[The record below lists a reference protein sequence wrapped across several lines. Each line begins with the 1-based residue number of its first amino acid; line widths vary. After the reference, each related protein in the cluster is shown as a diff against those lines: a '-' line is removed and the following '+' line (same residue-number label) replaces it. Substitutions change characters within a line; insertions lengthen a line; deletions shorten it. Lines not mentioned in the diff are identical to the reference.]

1 MAEEASTGET
11 KEAANVGAAL
21 DEGKTAEPGLRGVE
35 DAGDAPGSSLPC
47 EEAVHDALHLQDSA
61 VTGEEGQLTYPE
73 IASGSSPTKPIA
85 ESIEPV
91 GAGAA
96 SYRGAPATQITR
108 DPPGT
113 GPPSHAAFLPHGYAA
128 TGPPSQP
135 TQGMADDSRLQ
146 AMAEEASTGET
157 KEAANVGAALDEGK
171 TAEPGLRGVEDA
183 GDAPGSSLPCE
194 EAVHDA
200 LHLQDS
206 AVTGE
211 EGQLTYLDI
220 ASGSSPTKPIAESIE
235 PIGAGAASYRG
246 APATTQVSRH
256 PPGTGPP
263 SHAAFLPQATVAPK
277 PSTHTAAAVGCAATG
292 PSSQP
297 TRGMADDSRLQA
309 MAEEASTG
317 ETKAAANVGGALDEG
332 KTAEPGLRG
341 MADAG
346 DAPSSSLPCEV
357 TGNEDR
363 LGMLEEQQLQAALM
377 LSLQTPAD
385 ESPSHKEH
393 SNPLAELEQQAS
405 CQTRASA
412 PIAAT
417 EQLEAQQ
424 SRDRESSHDAGAAIG
439 WAVGSEPVGGTESED
454 RKPAQLLSPAEQN
467 VLMES
472 LLQDQDQPH
481 WLSQVAGDLQEPTWT
496 ARGGLPEPEEE
507 PAEALAQ
514 VARTAASA
522 QLQDRPDIKHE
533 MSWCSWTALES
544 RADEVPCEAASS
556 EGVRSYPET
565 RPILRDVTSPKPR
578 KTLSF
583 SDVVELREFNPNAR
597 QEAAFVDREAREE
610 VPKSAGASQAHKP
623 DSGCLEAGEGIVPH
637 EARVADPGD
646 SAGAVREAEHESI
659 SLHPSSHKELQLA
672 PEPSSHIAPTRTLQ
686 QQATGPS
693 THVTPTPSAL
703 TWQDHRSQ
711 GIADGAGEED
721 ARGAAVRALPAARL
735 EASGGETQALG
746 RTADEP
752 GLQGLADAGDA
763 PVSINIASASF
774 PNRNVTANI
783 TPIDA
788 ASLSGPPV
796 TWNTGPASNLN
807 PSSHKALQPA
817 PKPST
822 HMGSTRTLQPQATG
836 PPTPVTPTPSALTW
850 QNHRSQGI
858 ADGAGEE
865 DARGAAVR
873 ALPAARLEASD
884 GETQALGKTADEPG
898 LQGLADAGDA
908 PVSINIASASF
919 PNRNATA
926 NITPIDA
933 ASLSGPPV
941 TWNTGPASNLNPSSH
956 KALQLAPKPSSHT
969 TPTRTLQPQATG
981 PSTNVT
987 PTPSTLAW
995 QNHRSQGINGAGEE
1009 DARGAAVRALPASEG
1024 ETQTLGKTADKPGL
1038 QGLAHAP
1045 ASTNIASVSSPN
1057 HNLAAENKV
1066 TPTDAPSWSG
1076 PPATHHLGSSHRA
1089 LQQAT
1094 LAANPSTYT
1103 NSYGDLQ
1110 PQATQGRPFAPT
1122 LATERSS
1129 LQPKSAAAALQPSEP
1144 SVLARWDLPAS
1155 TDGAFR
1161 WEPSARHDE
1170 AEKER
1175 QPQAETKRQEEAKK
1189 KEEAE
1194 KAYADEAAR
1203 YKAEEEKKKVE
1214 EEEAKSKRQA
1224 QEQKKKESPETRR
1237 QQDAKKKE
1245 VAEKARVDRA
1255 EAAAKCRSEEE
1266 KKPEAEAKRQEQA
1279 KKKDEPEK
1287 VAAKCQAEKKPQAEA
1302 EKAHTQEAASHK
1314 VQNEK
1319 QKVEEEEAEAK
1330 RQQDA
1335 KKEQPKRAR
1344 AEAAEKKRPEAQAKR
1359 QEEVKKKEE
1368 PKKVHTEDSA
1378 KRKVEEKQRTQEDRL
1393 DMLEEQQLQV
1403 ALRRSLHS
1411 PSLEEAKPVHAD
1423 RRRRHS
1429 VRAQDVREEA
1439 KPNQRPPLLKRE
1451 VAWSQ
1456 TLLEGTPPF
1465 QVPFQP
1471 FQSATEMAVGI
1482 NGACGSAAGSVS
1494 TKPAPRPSPSPLPSA
1509 LRDASRARPMR
1520 TLRFSEI
1527 VEQRDIS
1534 PNPRS
1539 VSGSD
1544 GSGCDRPR
1552 AGQADPQPPL
1562 PPKAAR
1568 RVPKISQLPTP
1579 QSGPAGSAAS
1589 SKTSADSKPA
1599 PVQSSSFAE
1608 FLFFQPSPEA
1618 PSPHLSSFLFAADS
1632 AASESNLDTAA
1643 EPMKH
1648 AAQANQNALRS
1659 ARHHHQS
1666 EIQHKHHSH
1675 HSHST
1680 AADDRPA
1687 AGKQGKHGKHHQQG
1701 RTTRTGSTG
1710 TVPSSCHGSTPPVG
1724 DCGGVER
1731 VCSPPVHVTD
1741 AMARRA
1747 HERGL
1752 SPSLQKRVLE
1762 RAYFLFENGESDDS
1776 ERNYFKAL
1784 RIELSQSG

>member
-1 MAEEASTGET
+1 MDSQRRATRTRGGTRGSAGTGGPHCGL
-11 KEAANVGAAL
+11 GA
-21 DEGKTAEPGLRGVE
+21 V
-35 DAGDAPGSSLPC
+35 AGFVLKCFFNFKLLS
-47 EEAVHDALHLQDSA
+47 QDRNA
-61 VTGEEGQLTYPE
+61 YE
-73 IASGSSPTKPIA
+73 
-85 ESIEPV
+85 
-91 GAGAA
+91 
-96 SYRGAPATQITR
+96 PATLKLCKQ
-108 DPPGT
+108 
-113 GPPSHAAFLPHGYAA
+113 
-128 TGPPSQP
+128 
-135 TQGMADDSRLQ
+135 TQ
-146 AMAEEASTGET
+146 T
-157 KEAANVGAALDEGK
+157 
-171 TAEPGLRGVEDA
+171 
-183 GDAPGSSLPCE
+183 
-194 EAVHDA
+194 
-200 LHLQDS
+200 
-206 AVTGE
+206 
-211 EGQLTYLDI
+211 
-220 ASGSSPTKPIAESIE
+220 
-235 PIGAGAASYRG
+235 
-246 APATTQVSRH
+246 
-256 PPGTGPP
+256 
-263 SHAAFLPQATVAPK
+263 
-277 PSTHTAAAVGCAATG
+277 STHTSHIPCHAV
-292 PSSQP
+292 
-297 TRGMADDSRLQA
+297 
-309 MAEEASTG
+309 
-317 ETKAAANVGGALDEG
+317 
-332 KTAEPGLRG
+332 
-341 MADAG
+341 
-346 DAPSSSLPCEV
+346 
-357 TGNEDR
+357 
-363 LGMLEEQQLQAALM
+363 
-377 LSLQTPAD
+377 
-385 ESPSHKEH
+385 
-393 SNPLAELEQQAS
+393 
-405 CQTRASA
+405 
-412 PIAAT
+412 
-417 EQLEAQQ
+417 
-424 SRDRESSHDAGAAIG
+424 
-439 WAVGSEPVGGTESED
+439 
-454 RKPAQLLSPAEQN
+454 
-467 VLMES
+467 
-472 LLQDQDQPH
+472 
-481 WLSQVAGDLQEPTWT
+481 
-496 ARGGLPEPEEE
+496 
-507 PAEALAQ
+507 
-514 VARTAASA
+514 
-522 QLQDRPDIKHE
+522 QDRPDIKHE

-721 ARGAAVRALPAARL
+721 ARGAAVRALPAARLEASDGETQALGKTADEPGLQGLADAGDAPVSINIASASFPNRNATANITPIDAASLSGPPVTWNTGPASNLNPSSHKALQPAPKPSTHMGSTRTLQPQFTGPPTPVTPTPSALTWQNHRSQGIADGAGEEDARGAAVRALPAARLEASDGETQALGKTADEPGLQGLADAPVSINTSVSFPNRNATAENITPIDAASWSGRPVTWNTVRALPAARL

-1214 EEEAKSKRQA
+1214 EEEA
-1224 QEQKKKESPETRR
+1224 RR
-1237 QQDAKKKE
+1237 D
-1245 VAEKARVDRA
+1245 
-1255 EAAAKCRSEEE
+1255 
-1266 KKPEAEAKRQEQA
+1266 
-1279 KKKDEPEK
+1279 
-1287 VAAKCQAEKKPQAEA
+1287 
-1302 EKAHTQEAASHK
+1302 
-1314 VQNEK
+1314 
-1319 QKVEEEEAEAK
+1319 
-1330 RQQDA
+1330 
-1335 KKEQPKRAR
+1335 
-1344 AEAAEKKRPEAQAKR
+1344 
-1359 QEEVKKKEE
+1359 
-1368 PKKVHTEDSA
+1368 
-1378 KRKVEEKQRTQEDRL
+1378 
-1393 DMLEEQQLQV
+1393 
-1403 ALRRSLHS
+1403 
-1411 PSLEEAKPVHAD
+1411 
-1423 RRRRHS
+1423 
-1429 VRAQDVREEA
+1429 
-1439 KPNQRPPLLKRE
+1439 
-1451 VAWSQ
+1451 
-1456 TLLEGTPPF
+1456 
-1465 QVPFQP
+1465 
-1471 FQSATEMAVGI
+1471 
-1482 NGACGSAAGSVS
+1482 
-1494 TKPAPRPSPSPLPSA
+1494 
-1509 LRDASRARPMR
+1509 
-1520 TLRFSEI
+1520 
-1527 VEQRDIS
+1527 
-1534 PNPRS
+1534 
-1539 VSGSD
+1539 
-1544 GSGCDRPR
+1544 
-1552 AGQADPQPPL
+1552 
-1562 PPKAAR
+1562 
-1568 RVPKISQLPTP
+1568 
-1579 QSGPAGSAAS
+1579 
-1589 SKTSADSKPA
+1589 
-1599 PVQSSSFAE
+1599 
-1608 FLFFQPSPEA
+1608 
-1618 PSPHLSSFLFAADS
+1618 
-1632 AASESNLDTAA
+1632 
-1643 EPMKH
+1643 
-1648 AAQANQNALRS
+1648 
-1659 ARHHHQS
+1659 
-1666 EIQHKHHSH
+1666 
-1675 HSHST
+1675 
-1680 AADDRPA
+1680 
-1687 AGKQGKHGKHHQQG
+1687 
-1701 RTTRTGSTG
+1701 
-1710 TVPSSCHGSTPPVG
+1710 
-1724 DCGGVER
+1724 
-1731 VCSPPVHVTD
+1731 
-1741 AMARRA
+1741 
-1747 HERGL
+1747 
-1752 SPSLQKRVLE
+1752 E
-1762 RAYFLFENGESDDS
+1762 RACE
-1776 ERNYFKAL
+1776 
-1784 RIELSQSG
+1784 